1 MAERY
6 EKVKHFTAITTAI
19 LLSTSLLTGCGAST
33 QTTASNSVQTA
44 TEQAAEEP
52 EELVDP
58 LDWTPLAELDTHADL
73 RSSFEELTN
82 ILVTKDGIKSG
93 ILYTDSMDHS
103 SATNQNNTLFEVY
116 RNTGFNISA
125 YNEEG
130 NYIKDEDKAE
140 KIKEIA
146 GKEYTDIEDGEET
159 AAVLNAYFELL
170 PDESAGEFQGSKSL
184 SRAQA
189 MALVMR
195 AITPVNEDRAPEHD
209 GEFTKTAGDT
219 VYTDYAAAMDG
230 YAVLNTENGLDKETF
245 NGSMSRGEY
254 IALLVNSM
262 YGEEYTERI
271 KEAEKEDKSQEEK
284 DTALKTIK
292 DAGEISIEKAMEQPE
307 KGMPDGMYEPVA
319 RAAAIGF
326 ITEEEINWEE
336 ALTKVDAIKLFMDAA
351 ETYYDQT
358 RLTAEQL
365 EAKGLA
371 AYESGST
378 DDYKGGE
385 VDHGVYGDYPDDN
398 PAHMRAWDTFCT
410 WYQPSA
416 YGTTL
421 KGKGQSD
428 LPPTD
433 YTGYD
438 ATKLIDVVTDKGYN
452 AVYDTSTGM
461 VYYSGMTTPDGFGY
475 CDMKSAAAIANY
487 LISQGP
493 DRAAADG
500 GGAAY
505 AVTYEEMQ
513 EVLGTYTP
521 D

>member
-6 EKVKHFTAITTAI
+6 EKVKHFTAITSAI

-33 QTTASNSVQTA
+33 TTASNSVQTA

-103 SATNQNNTLFEVY
+103 SAANQNNTLFEVY
-116 RNTGFNISA
+116 RNTGFNVSA

-170 PDESAGEFQGSKSL
+170 PDERAGEFQGSESL

-195 AITPVNEDRAPEHD
+195 AITPVNEDRAPEHNK
-209 GEFTKTAGDT
+209 EFTKAAGDT

-230 YAVLNTENGLDKETF
+230 YAVLNTENGLDKESF

-254 IALLVNSM
+254 LALLVNSM
-262 YGEEYTERI
+262 YGEEYIERI

-292 DAGEISIEKAMEQPE
+292 NAGEISLEKAMEQPE

-319 RAAAIGF
+319 RAVALGF

-336 ALTKVDAIKLFMDAA
+336 ALTKADAIKLFMDAA

-371 AYESGST
+371 VYERGCYKVSGRY
-378 DDYKGGE
+378 D
-385 VDHGVYGDYPDDN
+385 DYPDN
-398 PAHMRAWDTFCT
+398 NRGHRKAWERYKCFYDDFDV
-410 WYQPSA
+410 
-416 YGTTL
+416 YGHET
-421 KGKGQSD
+421 KGKGDSD
-428 LPPTD
+428 LPNTGA
-433 YTGYD
+433 TGYD
-438 ATKLIDVVTDKGYN
+438 ATKLKDVVTDKGYN
-452 AVYDTSTGM
+452 AIYDTSTGK

-475 CDMKSAAAIANY
+475 IDMKSAAVFGTYILQKGYNSSY
-487 LISQGP
+487 DI
-493 DRAAADG
+493 
-500 GGAAY
+500 
-505 AVTYEEMQ
+505 TYEERQ
-513 EVLGTYTP
+513 ELLGTYNG

>member
-1 MAERY
+1 M
-6 EKVKHFTAITTAI
+6 
-19 LLSTSLLTGCGAST
+19 
-33 QTTASNSVQTA
+33 
-44 TEQAAEEP
+44 
-52 EELVDP
+52 
-58 LDWTPLAELDTHADL
+58 
-73 RSSFEELTN
+73 
-82 ILVTKDGIKSG
+82 
-93 ILYTDSMDHS
+93 
-103 SATNQNNTLFEVY
+103 Y
-116 RNTGFNISA
+116 RNTGFNRSA
-125 YNEEG
+125 YEDVV

-230 YAVLNTENGLDKETF
+230 YAVLNTKNGLDKETF

-271 KEAEKEDKSQEEK
+271 KEAEKEDNSQEEK

-319 RAAAIGF
+319 RAVALGF

-336 ALTKVDAIKLFMDAA
+336 ALTKADAIKLFMDAA

-378 DDYKGGE
+378 DDYKGGA
-385 VDHGVYGDYPDDN
+385 VNHGVYGDYPDDN
-398 PAHMRAWDTFCT
+398 PAHMRAWDDFCRT
-410 WYQPSA
+410 CQPSA

-421 KGKGQSD
+421 TSEAD
-428 LPPTD
+428 LPPSA

-452 AVYDTSTGM
+452 AVYDTSTGI
-461 VYYSGMTTPDGFGY
+461 VYYSGMVTPDGFGF
-475 CDMKSAAAIANY
+475 CDMKSDDVLVSY
-487 LISQGP
+487 LFEKGY
-493 DRAAADG
+493 DNG
-500 GGAAY
+500 CN
-505 AVTYEEMQ
+505 VTYEERQ
-513 EVLGTYTP
+513 ELLGTYNG

>member
-6 EKVKHFTAITTAI
+6 EKVKQFTAITTAI

-184 SRAQA
+184 SRAEA

-271 KEAEKEDKSQEEK
+271 KEAEKEDNSQEEK

-292 DAGEISIEKAMEQPE
+292 NAGEISIEKAMEQPE

-319 RAAAIGF
+319 RAVALGF

-378 DDYKGGE
+378 DYKVSGKY
-385 VDHGVYGDYPDDN
+385 DDYPDN
-398 PAHMRAWDTFCT
+398 EPAHMKDWEVYKSFYDDFNV
-410 WYQPSA
+410 
-416 YGTTL
+416 YGHET
-421 KGKGQSD
+421 KGKGIND
-428 LPPTD
+428 LPYTSA
-433 YTGYD
+433 TGYD
-438 ATKLIDVVTDKGYN
+438 VSLLQERTTDKGYT
-452 AVYDTSTGM
+452 VIYDTSTGK
-461 VYYSGMTTPDGFGY
+461 VYYSGMILPTGRGFG
-475 CDMKSAAAIANY
+475 DTKSDDA
-487 LISQGP
+487 LL
-493 DRAAADG
+493 
-500 GGAAY
+500 AY
-505 AVTYEEMQ
+505 GLKVGNNNDFDLTYEEMQ
-513 EVLGTYTP
+513 EILGVYNG

>member
-33 QTTASNSVQTA
+33 QTTASNSVQA
-44 TEQAAEEP
+44 VTEQAAEEP

-58 LDWTPLAELDTHADL
+58 LDWIPLAELDTHADL

-82 ILVTKDGIKSG
+82 IFTAKDGTKTG
-93 ILYTDSMDHS
+93 ILYTDAIDYSDT
-103 SATNQNNTLFEVY
+103 TNQNNTLFEVY
-116 RNTGFNISA
+116 RNTGFNRSA
-125 YNEEG
+125 YEDVV

-292 DAGEISIEKAMEQPE
+292 DAGEISIEKAMEHPE

-319 RAAAIGF
+319 RAVALGF

-336 ALTKVDAIKLFMDAA
+336 ALTKADAIKLFMDAA

-378 DDYKGGE
+378 DYKVTGKY
-385 VDHGVYGDYPDDN
+385 DDYPDN
-398 PAHMRAWDTFCT
+398 EPGHMKNWEVYKSFYDDFNV
-410 WYQPSA
+410 
-416 YGTTL
+416 YGHET
-421 KGKGQSD
+421 KGKGQND
-428 LPPTD
+428 LP
-433 YTGYD
+433 YVGATGYD
-438 ATKLIDVVTDKGYN
+438 ATKLKDVVTDKGYN
-452 AVYDTSTGM
+452 AIYDTSTGKL
-461 VYYSGMTTPDGFGY
+461 YYSGMFTPDGFGY
-475 CDMKSAAAIANY
+475 CDLKSEVAVDKY
-487 LISQGP
+487 LESQGI
-493 DRAAADG
+493 DVEAEAGNGGTSYAA
-500 GGAAY
+500 
-505 AVTYEEMQ
+505 TYEQ
-513 EVLGTYTP
+513 KQAALGTYTP

>member
-6 EKVKHFTAITTAI
+6 EKVKQFTAITTAI

-33 QTTASNSVQTA
+33 QTTVSNSVQTA
-44 TEQAAEEP
+44 TEQEAEEP
-52 EELVDP
+52 AELVDP

-170 PDESAGEFQGSKSL
+170 PDESAGEFQGSESL

-195 AITPVNEDRAPEHD
+195 AITPVNEDRVPEHH

-230 YAVLNTENGLDKETF
+230 YAVLNTGNGLDKETF

-292 DAGEISIEKAMEQPE
+292 NAGEISIEKAMEQPE

-319 RAAAIGF
+319 RAVALGF
-326 ITEEEINWEE
+326 ITEEEIN
-336 ALTKVDAIKLFMDAA
+336 
-351 ETYYDQT
+351 
-358 RLTAEQL
+358 
-365 EAKGLA
+365 
-371 AYESGST
+371 
-378 DDYKGGE
+378 
-385 VDHGVYGDYPDDN
+385 
-398 PAHMRAWDTFCT
+398 
-410 WYQPSA
+410 
-416 YGTTL
+416 
-421 KGKGQSD
+421 
-428 LPPTD
+428 
-433 YTGYD
+433 
-438 ATKLIDVVTDKGYN
+438 
-452 AVYDTSTGM
+452 
-461 VYYSGMTTPDGFGY
+461 
-475 CDMKSAAAIANY
+475 
-487 LISQGP
+487 
-493 DRAAADG
+493 
-500 GGAAY
+500 
-505 AVTYEEMQ
+505 
-513 EVLGTYTP
+513 
-521 D
+521 